1 MDSNNNII
9 SNKLFVND
17 KGFYFMSIHIIT
29 GGIGSGKSL
38 SIVKE
43 IITRNQ
49 VCFTNFHVRHKLA
62 IRLKYEHLFKLDDK
76 GNIQSVNFE
85 FWKKVK
91 EKYGGFD
98 IYLDE
103 FHNVMN
109 SRRSMSKKNVIISDW
124 LAQIRKVLG
133 DSEKNNLY
141 LISQKLRRIDVNC
154 KDLSHKAIT
163 CIKKTFSN
171 KVLTTVYEEGKKINK
186 MLPLTMIYKFHFKD
200 ADAMSAYES
209 YGIDTCENVTR
220 FIGNKFY
227 RYYDSY
233 EMIAFCDEKEYV

>member
-1 MDSNNNII
+1 MTIQ
-9 SNKLFVND
+9 
-17 KGFYFMSIHIIT
+17 IT
-29 GGIGSGKSL
+29 CGGIGSGKSL

-49 VCFTNFHVRHKLA
+49 VCFANFHVCHKLVK
-62 IRLKYEHLFKLDDK
+62 RLKYEHLFKLDEK
-76 GNIQSVNFE
+76 GNIQGVNFE
-85 FWKKVK
+85 FWQGIKD
-91 EKYGGFD
+91 KYGGFD

-109 SRRSMSKKNVIISDW
+109 SRRSMSKKNVYLSDW
-124 LAQIRKVLG
+124 LAQIRKILG

-163 CIKKTFSN
+163 CMKHTFSQ
-171 KVLTTVYEEGKKINK
+171 KVLTTVYIDGKKINK
-186 MLPLTMIYKFHFKD
+186 MLPLVMIYKYHFKD
-200 ADAMSAYES
+200 ADAMAAYEG
-209 YGIDTCENVTR
+209 YGIDTCEGVTR

-233 EMIAFCDEKEYV
+233 EMLEFKNDKEYV